1 VKKSF
6 AIGRVQS
13 VAALGELLVRPWF
26 RWDGPPGRRQSHKN
40 DTMGVGLAP
49 NCPDRSRCGT
59 SRSGTRHGGDTDR
72 QTASHAALQ
81 KPSVLRRKEKEL
93 RRNDWVG
100 AVQPRSRWQRI
111 LGLTAS
117 ARDSAPHPLRSA
129 RDEFQPSKKPDG
141 IRTTLLTTLIGVK
154 RQVRRGLGPSPCS
167 QQADGPIARI
177 SLSESQG
184 PHR

>member
-1 VKKSF
+1 MKKPF
-6 AIGRVQS
+6 AIGRVLS

-72 QTASHAALQ
+72 QPAAHATLQ
-81 KPSVLRRKEKEL
+81 KSSVLRRKQKEL
-93 RRNDWVG
+93 RRNDWG
-100 AVQPRSRWQRI
+100 GTAEPRRRRQRI
-111 LGLTAS
+111 VSLTAT
-117 ARDSAPHPLRSA
+117 ARDSAPRPLRSA

-141 IRTTLLTTLIGVK
+141 IRTTLLTTLIGVQ
-154 RQVRRGLGPSPCS
+154 RWVRSFAEGRRAGSSKYPCAWGAERPKP
-167 QQADGPIARI
+167 QTQ
-177 SLSESQG
+177 
-184 PHR
+184 

>member
-1 VKKSF
+1 MPF

-40 DTMGVGLAP
+40 DTMGVGLAL

-93 RRNDWVG
+93 RRNDSVG
-100 AVQPRSRWQRI
+100 AVEPRPRWQMI

-141 IRTTLLTTLIGVK
+141 IRTTLLTTLIGVQ
-154 RQVRRGLGPSPCS
+154 RMVGQEVQSPGAGSPSEAS
-167 QQADGPIARI
+167 RT
-177 SLSESQG
+177 
-184 PHR
+184 R